1 MDENELTLKLSVEEV
16 KIIFNALASR
26 PFQEVYELIGKINE
40 QANHQ
45 VDSNKDTDGQFLMNT
60 DE

>member
-1 MDENELTLKLSVEEV
+1 MDEVTLMLSVDEV

-26 PFQEVYELIGKINE
+26 PFHEVFEIIGKIND
-40 QANHQ
+40 QANQQLHENEGE
-45 VDSNKDTDGQFLMNT
+45 DHNFLMNN

>member
-1 MDENELTLKLSVEEV
+1 MDELTLKLSVEEV
-16 KIIFNALASR
+16 KIIFSALATR

-40 QANHQ
+40 QANQ
-45 VDSNKDTDGQFLMNT
+45 QMNSKENGDRNFLMNT